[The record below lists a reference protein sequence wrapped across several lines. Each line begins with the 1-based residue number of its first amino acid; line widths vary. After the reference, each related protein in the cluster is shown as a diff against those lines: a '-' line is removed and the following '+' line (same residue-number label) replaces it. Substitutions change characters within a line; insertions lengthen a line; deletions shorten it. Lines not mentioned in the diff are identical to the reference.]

1 MNDINFGLNLD
12 YKMKSDPDWGTD
24 EGQGYLNIN
33 NLDLVGQIKFNVVQ
47 GKLQLDFSDIIVNM
61 EHYDAKFNGT
71 DEDFSEGMVE
81 IFDAFKD
88 FFKRELANIVARKMS
103 KTLEK

>member
-1 MNDINFGLNLD
+1 
-12 YKMKSDPDWGTD
+12 
-24 EGQGYLNIN
+24 
-33 NLDLVGQIKFNVVQ
+33 
-47 GKLQLDFSDIIVNM
+47 M